1 MPESITV
8 DHGPE
13 FEGQVLD
20 EWAYRNRVRLAFIR
34 PGKPIEN
41 AYIESFNGR
50 FRDECLNEHWFTSMA
65 HAREVI
71 ENWRIEYNTQR
82 THSSLGDLTPA
93 EFIAAYRKQTGKAV
107 SLTADSRPNPY

>member
-1 MPESITV
+1 
-8 DHGPE
+8 
-13 FEGQVLD
+13 VLD

-50 FRDECLNEHWFTSMA
+50 LRDECLNEHWFTTMV

-71 ENWRIEYNTQR
+71 ENWRVEYNTER
-82 THSSLGDLTPA
+82 THSSLGNRTPQ
-93 EFIAAYRKQTGKAV
+93 EFMAAYRCQREKAV
-107 SLTADSRPNPY
+107 SLTADSNPDPY